1 MIQSLLQITPYA
13 LVEYNYDITDLGTD
27 DISFILIDSSYTNSR
42 QILNETKGNNPTSN
56 ILDRSSV
63 KLSDS
68 RTWAYLDQD
77 RPTPYNILDASNLIS
92 NNLSALTNTNW
103 PVKYETVKLHLLSGY
118 NLEDLDGL
126 ILSIEYPEVSGKS
139 NVIAQITYLKGDEYV
154 KLNSRPIIINGITY
168 DRYI

>member
-68 RTWAYLDQD
+68 RIGFGLQ
-77 RPTPYNILDASNLIS
+77 NLWMLTAI
-92 NNLSALTNTNW
+92 AL
-103 PVKYETVKLHLLSGY
+103 PVKEK
-118 NLEDLDGL
+118 
-126 ILSIEYPEVSGKS
+126 
-139 NVIAQITYLKGDEYV
+139 
-154 KLNSRPIIINGITY
+154 
-168 DRYI
+168 